1 MPRYLDYEGRKK
13 LRAWIRGNF
22 LGKGARAADAALLGG
37 KPPEYYAGPPVNL
50 LVNSY
55 FEIAQAGYGG
65 MHGGDR
71 YAADRWQN
79 LYQFGTFAS
88 ANPGIV
94 MTYETN
100 HAYAVQ
106 KIANSERYVGKM
118 LTFGVMTDEYGLLLC
133 TGLYT
138 GTTLVAHCLTDT
150 CETTIVDG
158 CVRVIAISGTLTVR
172 WAALY
177 EGVYT
182 ADTFPTPAPCP
193 YSVELAE
200 CQRYYYEVD
209 NVHFDVSP
217 YHRELPIIYPVP
229 MRIPSP
235 TVAVTAQYY
244 TGVWVDV
251 PSASITTTDSNA
263 SAARI
268 RIDGIDTTPVVRVSL
283 SASAD
288 L

>member
-1 MPRYLDYEGRKK
+1 
-13 LRAWIRGNF
+13 
-22 LGKGARAADAALLGG
+22 
-37 KPPEYYAGPPVNL
+37 
-50 LVNSY
+50 
-55 FEIAQAGYGG
+55 
-65 MHGGDR
+65 
-71 YAADRWQN
+71 
-79 LYQFGTFAS
+79 
-88 ANPGIV
+88 

-138 GTTLVAHCLTDT
+138 GTTLVARCLTDT
-150 CETTIVDG
+150 CETTIVDD

-182 ADTFPTPAPCP
+182 TDTFPTPAPCP

-200 CQRYYYEVD
+200 CQRYFERIGDAYSELLSTTMLVDGQRYAMFPIRYAPKRITPTIIISDPSNYRVLTRGMGD
-209 NVHFDVSP
+209 NVVSAAGVESLTSCGVMDTQAAIIAKMKGDVYRNNAILQRS
-217 YHRELPIIYPVP
+217 
-229 MRIPSP
+229 
-235 TVAVTAQYY
+235 
-244 TGVWVDV
+244 
-251 PSASITTTDSNA
+251 DSA
-263 SAARI
+263 SAAW
-268 RIDGIDTTPVVRVSL
+268 IDVL
-283 SASAD
+283 AD